1 MAGAGMAAAER
12 GASQTNFG
20 HLEAHDVQ
28 LVRLGMLAERYFAD
42 DPNTSLLKLR
52 QLAELLAQLVATK
65 VGLYTSHDEAQYDLL
80 RRLQDQGILPREI
93 AQLFG
98 EVRRAGNAASHAI
111 TGDHR
116 AALGVLKITWQL
128 GVWFHRTFAHPA
140 FKSGPF
146 VPPQP
151 PQDESAELR
160 AELAALTKALAEHQA
175 AHHETT
181 ERLASTEAKLREAKD
196 EQGFWEQMAVEAEQA
211 KLALEQK
218 LAAEQASGLA
228 QSNTSVAALVTA
240 ATTAAS
246 AVELD
251 EADTRKIIDEQ
262 LREAGWDADSSS
274 LKFSNGTRPE
284 KGRNQAIAEW
294 PTDSGPA
301 DYVLFIGLMPVA
313 AVEAKRKN
321 IDVSAHLQQAKR
333 YSRSFESGDVTPG
346 GPWREFHLP
355 FVFSSNGRPFLRQ
368 LATRS
373 GTWFCDLR
381 NPENLGHAL
390 DGWYTP
396 EGLVSL
402 LKRDEASAHEQLRDE
417 PFNFGFPI
425 RDYQRAAIQA
435 IEAGIAEGRREML
448 LAMATGTG
456 KTKTCVAL
464 IYRLLKAQRFR
475 RVLFLVD
482 RSALGEQA
490 ANAFKDTRMESLQT
504 FADVFGIKELDEQ
517 KPDSD
522 TAVHVATVQGMVQ
535 RVLYAAEGVAPP
547 AVDQYDCI
555 VVDECHRGYLLDRD
569 LSDTELG
576 FRSFDD
582 YISKYRRVLDY
593 FDAVKVGLT
602 ATPALHTTQ
611 IFGLPI
617 FRYSYREAVIDGF
630 LVDHEPPFQI
640 STQLSTGGIVWSAG
654 DEVRVYDPQTNEVDL
669 FTAPDEIRIEVED
682 FNRKVITEA
691 FNRVVC
697 EYLARELDPSSHQKT
712 LIFCANDAHADLV
725 VHLLKQAF
733 AAQYG
738 GVEDDAVLKIT
749 GTADK
754 PLQLIRR
761 YKNERNPN
769 VAVTVDLL
777 TTGVDVPEICN
788 LVFLRRVNSRI
799 LFDQMLGRA
808 TRLCEEIDK
817 EAFRIFDAVRIYEA
831 LKNLTAMQPVVVDP
845 TITFA
850 QLGRELREVGSD
862 RERELVRDQFIAK
875 LQRKKHHLTAGQ
887 LEDFETRA
895 GMPPE
900 AFIQHLRALPLLEVA
915 GWFSQNP
922 GLGEILDRKRYPI
935 PQPTF
940 ISTHDDVVIG
950 IRRGYGKASKPED
963 YLKEFSE
970 FIKDRGNT
978 IPALVTVLTRP
989 RELTRKELREL
1000 ALELDRAGFSEMN
1013 LATAWREMTN
1023 RDIAARI
1030 VGYIRQ
1036 AAIGDPLVPYEQR
1049 VDRAL
1054 QTLLAS
1060 KPWTGPQR
1068 QWLQKIAGQTA
1079 ANLIVDRAALD
1090 DPDLVFK
1097 REGGGFARLDRIFQ
1111 GELQQVLDAFN
1122 DSLWVNATPGA
1133 G

>member
-1 MAGAGMAAAER
+1 MTSVNSATPR
-12 GASQTNFG
+12 TNFAQ
-20 HLEAHDVQ
+20 LEQHDEQ

-42 DPNTSLLKLR
+42 DPNTALLKLR
-52 QLAELLAQLVATK
+52 QLAELLAQLVASK
-65 VGLYTSHDEAQYDLL
+65 VGLYTSREEAQYDLL

-98 EVRRAGNAASHAI
+98 EVRRAGNAATHAI
-111 TGDHR
+111 VGDHR
-116 AALGVLKITWQL
+116 TALAILKITWQL
-128 GVWFHRTFAHPA
+128 GIWFHRTFGNAA
-140 FKSGPF
+140 YKSGPF
-146 VPPQP
+146 VPPVP
-151 PQDESAELR
+151 PTDESEELR
-160 AELAALTKALAEHQA
+160 SELAALSKALADHRA
-175 AHHETT
+175 ARHEAT
-181 ERLASTEAKLREAKD
+181 ERLAAAEAKLLEATD
-196 EQGFWEQMAVEAEQA
+196 EKAFWEQMAAEAEQA
-211 KLALEQK
+211 KVALEQK
-218 LAAEQASGLA
+218 LAAEQAQGLA
-228 QSNTSVAALVTA
+228 QSKGTVAALVTA
-240 ATTAAS
+240 ATTAANS
-246 AVELD
+246 VELD
-251 EADTRKIIDEQ
+251 EADTRKLIDEQ
-262 LREAGWDADSSS
+262 LRDAEWEADSST
-274 LKFSNGTRPE
+274 LAFSKGTRPQ
-284 KGRNQAIAEW
+284 KGKNLAIAEW
-294 PTDSGPA
+294 PTASGPA
-301 DYVLFIGLMPVA
+301 DYVLFVGLTPIA

-321 IDVSAHLQQAKR
+321 IDVSGSLQQAKR
-333 YSRSFESGDVTPG
+333 YSRSFESGDNLASPG
-346 GPWREFHLP
+346 GPWGAFRLP

-396 EGLVSL
+396 DGLVAL
-402 LKRDEASAHEQLRDE
+402 LKRDEARANEQLRNE
-417 PFNFGFPI
+417 PFNYGFPL

-517 KPDSD
+517 KPDGD
-522 TAVHVATVQGMVQ
+522 TAVHVATVQGVVH

-555 VVDECHRGYLLDRD
+555 VVDECHRGYLLDRE

-617 FRYSYREAVIDGF
+617 FNYSYREAVIDGF
-630 LVDHEPPFQI
+630 LVDHEPPLQI
-640 STQLSTGGIVWSAG
+640 STQLSTGGIVWGAG
-654 DEVRVYDPQTNEVDL
+654 DEVRVYDSQRNQVDL
-669 FTAPDEIRIEVED
+669 FTTPDEIRIEVED

-697 EYLARELDPSSHQKT
+697 EYLARELDPSSRQKT

-738 GVEDDAVLKIT
+738 AVEDDAVLKIT
-749 GTADK
+749 GMADK

-761 YKNERNPN
+761 YKNERSPN
-769 VAVTVDLL
+769 VAATVDLL
-777 TTGVDVPEICN
+777 TTGIDVPEICN

-817 EAFRIFDAVRIYEA
+817 EAFRVFDAVRIYEA
-831 LKNLTAMQPVVVDP
+831 LQNVTAMQPVVVDP
-845 TITFA
+845 SITFA

-862 RERELVRDQFIAK
+862 REREQVRDQFIAK
-875 LQRKKHHLTAGQ
+875 LQRKKHHLRDNQ
-887 LEDFETRA
+887 LQDFETRA
-895 GMPPE
+895 GMSPDD
-900 AFIQHLRALPLLEVA
+900 FIRHLRTVPLPEVA
-915 GWFSQNP
+915 VWFSQNP
-922 GLGEILDRKRYPI
+922 DLGEILDRKAYPI
-935 PQPTF
+935 PRPTF
-940 ISTHDDVVIG
+940 VSTHEDVVTG
-950 IRRGYGKASKPED
+950 IRRGYGKALKPED

-970 FIKDRGNT
+970 FIKGQGNA

-1000 ALELDRAGFSEMN
+1000 ALELDRAGFSEAN

-1023 RDIAARI
+1023 QDIAARI

-1036 AAIGDPLVPYEQR
+1036 AAMGDPLLPYQQR

-1054 QTLLAS
+1054 QTLLSS
-1060 KPWTGPQR
+1060 KSWTGPQR
-1068 QWLQKIAGQTA
+1068 QWLQKIAAQTA
-1079 ANLIVDRAALD
+1079 ANLIVDRAAID
-1090 DPDLVFK
+1090 DPDLVFR
-1097 REGGGFARLDRIFQ
+1097 REGGGFARLDRIFA
-1111 GELQQVLDAFN
+1111 GELQQVLEKFN
-1122 DSLWVNATPGA
+1122 ESLWATAVSGA
-1133 G
+1133 R